1 MKCARRLAL
10 ALSIEKLSEEPYASI
25 ICYPRSNSA
34 ELKKR
39 LTELRKLGVEALEFC
54 GQKEAFGIPVLGK
67 GCVGIVTMAYRDS
80 QKMALKIRR
89 VDADRASMQTEA
101 ERLRRANLLYV
112 GPKLLSVS
120 RNFLLMQFVEGDLLL
135 AWLERKRGKASIKK
149 VLRDVLEQCWRLDT
163 AGLDH
168 GELSHAPKHVIVDGK
183 NVPFIVDF
191 ESASLNRRPSNV
203 TSICQF
209 LFFSGLTAEKV
220 TAKLGK
226 KDRSLIVS
234 VLRDYKNGRRRENFD
249 RVLNVCSL

>member
-1 MKCARRLAL
+1 L

-25 ICYPRSNSA
+25 ICYPRSDSA

-39 LTELRKLGVEALEFC
+39 LKELRKLGVEALEFC

-89 VDADRASMQTEA
+89 VDADRASMETEA
-101 ERLRRANLLYV
+101 ERLRRANLLCV

-135 AWLERKRGKASIKK
+135 AWLERKRGKASIKR

-220 TAKLGK
+220 AAKLGE

-249 RVLNVCSL
+249 RVLNVCGL

>member
-1 MKCARRLAL
+1 L

-25 ICYPRSNSA
+25 ICYPRSDSA

-39 LTELRKLGVEALEFC
+39 LKELRKLGVEALEFC

-89 VDADRASMQTEA
+89 VDADRAGMETEA
-101 ERLRRANLLYV
+101 ERLRRANLLCV

-135 AWLERKRGKASIKK
+135 AWLERKGGKASIKR

-220 TAKLGK
+220 AAKLGE

-249 RVLNVCSL
+249 RVLNVCGL